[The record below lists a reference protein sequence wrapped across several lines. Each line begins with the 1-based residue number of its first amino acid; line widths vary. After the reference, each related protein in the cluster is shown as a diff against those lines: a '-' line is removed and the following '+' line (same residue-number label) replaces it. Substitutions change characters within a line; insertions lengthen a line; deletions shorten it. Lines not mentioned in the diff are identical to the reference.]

1 MRVSLSVTNFT
12 WPAGPDA
19 IAADLIAVATAA
31 DEAGLDTV
39 WVNDHLR
46 QSDPGAAP
54 DERDMLEVYTTL
66 GFLAARTRRVR
77 LGAMVS
83 PVTYREPALLI
94 KAVTTLD
101 VLSGGRAWLGVGV
114 GYPVEAEAMGLP
126 MPPMRERFQRLTELL
141 DLAEQMGRGDAVTF
155 QGTHYRLT
163 EPENRPMPLR
173 TGGIPVLV
181 GGMGPRR
188 TLRLVARYAQAC
200 NLFDIPDGGVS
211 VRRAL
216 DVLRSH
222 CDDLGTDDEAIDK
235 TISTRLGPDEDAAG
249 LVQRLE
255 AMRGWGIEHAVVI
268 RPGPWTPASVAVLGE
283 AAAQVRGW

>member
-12 WPAGPDA
+12 WPAGPEA
-19 IAADLIAVATAA
+19 MATDLSAVATAA
-31 DEAGLDTV
+31 DEGGLDTM

-46 QSDPGAAP
+46 QEDPGAAP

-66 GFLAARTRRVR
+66 GFLAARTSRMR

-83 PVTYREPALLI
+83 PVTYRAPALLI

-114 GYPVEAEAMGLP
+114 GYPVEAQAMGLS
-126 MPPMRERFQRLTELL
+126 MPPTRERFERLTDLL
-141 DLAEQMGRGDAVTF
+141 ELAEQMGRGDSSPFEGV
-155 QGTHYRLT
+155 HYRLAD
-163 EPENRPMPLR
+163 PENRPAPVQP
-173 TGGIPVLV
+173 GGIPVLV
-181 GGMGPRR
+181 GGMGQRR

-216 DVLRSH
+216 DALRAH
-222 CDDLGTDDEAIDK
+222 CAELGTDDEAIDK
-235 TISTRLGPDEDAAG
+235 TISTRLEPDEDATS
-249 LVQRLE
+249 LVRRLD
-255 AMRGWGIEHAVVI
+255 AMREWGIDHAVVI
-268 RPGPWTPASVAVLGE
+268 RPGPWTPESVAVLGR
-283 AAAQVRGW
+283 AADRVSEW